1 MSAPNLFHKL
11 AAETIGTFW
20 LVLGGVG
27 SAVFS
32 LKAQSDLFS
41 LGIGYLGVALAFGLT
56 VLTGVYAFGTISG
69 GHFNPAVTLGAA
81 LARRVEWKVVPAY
94 WIVQVIGGLLGALV
108 VYFIAFGK
116 PGFIATG
123 HMAANGYG
131 VHSPTG
137 YSLGAVILAEIVL
150 TAIFLFVILGSTDA
164 RAPKGFA
171 GLAIGLTLTVIH
183 LVAIPISN
191 TSVNP
196 ARSTAVAFFNGD
208 GAPAQLWVFWLAPLI
223 GGAIAGIAYPFLFGR
238 AEEGEQTTQ
247 ERRRHHLQARDAA
260 DDTAISSTLTGVA
273 YLRAG
278 QHRVTDGERRA
289 DADPDRVAGPG
300 RQAAHGKANPVIEN
314 GSDTAKISEGTGPG
328 KPVGPVHRGRPHRFQ
343 DSRRHQ
349 ISHAIARLAQAS
361 LSVCPAAACHDGAD
375 L

>member
-1 MSAPNLFHKL
+1 
-11 AAETIGTFW
+11 
-20 LVLGGVG
+20 
-27 SAVFS
+27 
-32 LKAQSDLFS
+32 
-41 LGIGYLGVALAFGLT
+41 
-56 VLTGVYAFGTISG
+56 
-69 GHFNPAVTLGAA
+69 
-81 LARRVEWKVVPAY
+81 VEWKVVPTY

-108 VYFIAFGK
+108 VYFIAFGR

-150 TAIFLFVILGSTDA
+150 TAIFLFVILGSTDE

-238 AEEGEQTTQ
+238 AEEG
-247 ERRRHHLQARDAA
+247 A
-260 DDTAISSTLTGVA
+260 DHPA
-273 YLRAG
+273 
-278 QHRVTDGERRA
+278 
-289 DADPDRVAGPG
+289 
-300 RQAAHGKANPVIEN
+300 
-314 GSDTAKISEGTGPG
+314 SE
-328 KPVGPVHRGRPHRFQ
+328 
-343 DSRRHQ
+343 
-349 ISHAIARLAQAS
+349 
-361 LSVCPAAACHDGAD
+361 
-375 L
+375 